1 MNPTIT
7 TPALTY
13 VVVTPAHNEADS
25 LRGVIDSMAAQV
37 VPPLK
42 WVVVDDASTD
52 STPDLVREAKGR
64 IPWLELLTLKREGG
78 RNFGGK
84 ANSFNSGVRALEGV
98 PHDCIANLDADVTI
112 APDHF
117 AYLLSCLEADPTLG
131 VVGTPFREPNFRGYD
146 YRFSNP
152 AHVSG
157 QCQLFRKACLRE
169 IGGYTPIEHG
179 GVDWVASTTARM
191 LGWGTKTCPDR
202 VLMHHRRM
210 GTANPQWGNLQLRQ
224 GKKDYMLG
232 NSLSWELTR
241 CLYQARY
248 RPFVLGGLLMLL
260 GYLQCALP
268 GKPKP
273 ISDRLV
279 RFVRDEQAARLRKL
293 PKTLLSKREAGGFD
307 N

>member
-1 MNPTIT
+1 MKMSSTIKS
-7 TPALTY
+7 PALTY
-13 VVVTPAHNEADS
+13 VVVTPAHNEGTT

-42 WVVVDDASTD
+42 WIVVDDASTD
-52 STPDLVREAKGR
+52 NTAALVLEAKR
-64 IPWLELLTLKREGG
+64 SLPWIELLALKREGG

-84 ANSFNSGVRALEGV
+84 ANGFNAGVSAVEGLTC
-98 PHDCIANLDADVTI
+98 DCVANLDADVTI

-117 AYLLSCLEADPTLG
+117 AYLLNCLEADPRLG
-131 VVGTPFREPNFRGYD
+131 VVGTPFQEPDFKGYD

-169 IGGYTPIEHG
+169 IGGYTPIEFG

-210 GTANPQWGNLQLRQ
+210 GTGNPQWGNLRLRQ

-232 NSLSWELTR
+232 NSLSWEFMR

-248 RPFVLGGLLMLL
+248 RPYVVGGLLMLV
-260 GYLQCALP
+260 GYLQCAVV

-279 RFVRDEQAARLRKL
+279 KFVRDEQAVRLRNLTKL
-293 PKTLLSKREAGGFD
+293 ISPDRESQRP
-307 N
+307 